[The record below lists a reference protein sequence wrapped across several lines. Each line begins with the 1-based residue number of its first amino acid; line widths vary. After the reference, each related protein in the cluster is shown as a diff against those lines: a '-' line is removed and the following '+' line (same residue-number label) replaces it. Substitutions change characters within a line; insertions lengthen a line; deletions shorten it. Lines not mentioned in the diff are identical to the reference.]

1 MLPFF
6 LRKVKCHPVCLS
18 KAAAD
23 GEEAWGGAPPADSV
37 WDHRGELAGKPHP
50 EGVPQGVLPG
60 AAGHTLPGRWTGTE
74 SESPLYARYIYTYP
88 EFDLMK

>member
-1 MLPFF
+1 M
-6 LRKVKCHPVCLS
+6 KCHPVCLS

-23 GEEAWGGAPPADSV
+23 GEEAGGSAPSVDSV

-60 AAGHTLPGRWTGTE
+60 AAGHTLPGCRTGKD
-74 SESPLYARYIYTYP
+74 SCQAGSKPP
-88 EFDLMK
+88 MH